1 MFPHVPDYTN
11 FLKGIIIM
19 NDYSNE
25 KITDS
30 QEASNDEFICLPE
43 ESKVVDYLEHRADFL
58 KRESVVL
65 NSLYHDYIHTRKR
78 VKTLEPAVF
87 FSFARTV
94 QILVLAVNEIE
105 VFSILNVMLE
115 AAEQTHILSTY
126 IDRRTLYFGRCGH
139 YSVLCIVTA
148 MGSDTLDGTYESI
161 EWSKRRLHFNKIKL
175 IVSLGVCYGINWHR
189 QQFGDVVV
197 PDTVITFDKN
207 IKYKDT
213 KGNSII
219 EQRQV
224 RAFQTA
230 SDILDLVESVH
241 ELNRSN
247 NTSDLPFTDV
257 PIHIRTLITGEV
269 LIDSYEFKKR
279 ILDSLRNFATTLFRF
294 EDIVGGD
301 MEAFGLYRSVVK
313 ETKTESRKALIYS
326 NCACVTIK
334 GICDYGEFKN
344 ESNGKSGT
352 DENYKDK
359 LQLYAARN
367 ACNVFEAILHRG
379 SDLESIGIHSSIKPI
394 RESSLSRKIHALIAK
409 RRFDK

>member
-1 MFPHVPDYTN
+1 
-11 FLKGIIIM
+11 M
-19 NDYSNE
+19 NDYSNG
-25 KITDS
+25 KIVNLH
-30 QEASNDEFICLPE
+30 EASNDEFICLPE
-43 ESKVVDYLEHRADFL
+43 ESKVVNYLGHRADFL

-78 VKTLEPAVF
+78 VKTIEPAVF

-105 VFSILNVMLE
+105 VFSTLNVML
-115 AAEQTHILSTY
+115 AAAGQPHILSTY
-126 IDRRTLYFGRCGH
+126 IDRRTLYYGQCGD

-161 EWSKRRLHFNKIKL
+161 EWAKRRLHFTRIKL
-175 IVSLGVCYGINWHR
+175 IVSLGVCYGINWYR

-197 PDTVITFDKN
+197 SDTVITFDKN
-207 IKYKDT
+207 IKYKDV

-224 RAFQTA
+224 RVFQTA
-230 SDILDLVESVH
+230 SDILDLVERVQDV
-241 ELNRSN
+241 NRSN
-247 NTSDLPFTDV
+247 NTSDLPLTDI
-257 PIHIRTLITGEV
+257 PIHIKTLITGEV
-269 LIDSYEFKKR
+269 LVDSYEFKKR
-279 ILDSLRNFATTLFRF
+279 ILNSLRNYATTLFRF

-313 ETKTESRKALIYS
+313 ETKTESKKALIYS

-344 ESNGKSGT
+344 ESNVQT
-352 DENYKDK
+352 DFDENYKDK

-367 ACNVFEAILHRG
+367 ACSVFEAILQKG
-379 SDLESIGIHSSIKPI
+379 TGLELVGIHSSVKPI

-409 RRFDK
+409 RRFDT